1 MVLRS
6 ASFTISYHI
15 VSVSVHIFRGKGEIA
30 RDIIILV
37 NTVILLGVY
46 LTKMRIVV
54 IGLNY
59 KTAPVEIRER
69 LTFNETELVDAIK
82 KLNSKKSILEN
93 IILSTCNRTEIYAV
107 VDQLHTG
114 RYYIKEFLSEW
125 FGMEQTEFSP
135 FLYVYEDDG
144 AVEHLFNVTCGLNSM
159 VLGETQILGQMRTS
173 FLLAQEEETTG
184 SVFNHLFK
192 QAITLGKRG
201 HSETDIGANAVSVS
215 YAAVE
220 LAKKIFGS
228 LANKH
233 VLIFGAGKMGE
244 LAAQNLQGN
253 GVKKVTVINRTFDKA
268 KVLAARF
275 NGEAKTLAELERS
288 LIEADIL
295 ISSTGAKDYVISKET
310 MARVE
315 KKRRGNPLFMVDIAV
330 PRDLDPRISELENVF
345 LYDIDDLEGIVEANL
360 QERQKAAAKIRL
372 MIEKEIVDFNHWLG
386 MLGVIPVISALRE
399 KALAIQSETMVSLER
414 KLPNLSDRDI
424 KVLNK
429 HTKSIINQLLKDP
442 ILQAKELAARPDAD
456 QAMEFFMK
464 IFNIEELVQ
473 EQHSKAAET
482 NKIPVREVQ
491 ASFQS

>member
-1 MVLRS
+1 MHTL
-6 ASFTISYHI
+6 
-15 VSVSVHIFRGKGEIA
+15 
-30 RDIIILV
+30 
-37 NTVILLGVY
+37 
-46 LTKMRIVV
+46 V
-54 IGLNY
+54 IGINY

-69 LTFNETELVDAIK
+69 LSFNEADLSDAIK
-82 KLNSKKSILEN
+82 KLNTKKSILEN

-125 FGMEQTEFSP
+125 FGLEQKEFSP
-135 FLYVYEDDG
+135 FLFVYEDDG
-144 AVEHLFNVTCGLNSM
+144 AIDHLFNVTCGLNSM
-159 VLGETQILGQMRTS
+159 VLGETQILGQVRTS
-173 FLLAQEEETTG
+173 FMLAQQEATTG
-184 SVFNHLFK
+184 TVFNHLFK
-192 QAITLGKRG
+192 QAITLAKRA

-244 LAAQNLQGN
+244 LAAQNLHGN
-253 GVKKVTVINRTFDKA
+253 GVKQVTVINRTYEKA
-268 KVLAARF
+268 IDLANRFSGKAR
-275 NGEAKTLAELERS
+275 TLAELEKAMV
-288 LIEADIL
+288 EADIL
-295 ISSTGAKDYVISKET
+295 ISSTGSKDFVISKE
-310 MARVE
+310 MMVGVE
-315 KKRRGNPLFMVDIAV
+315 KKRKGKPLFMVDIAV
-330 PRDLDPRISELENVF
+330 PRDLDPRIGELENVF

-360 QERQKAAAKIRL
+360 QERKKAAERIML
-372 MIEKEIVDFNHWLG
+372 MIEKEIVDFKQWLG
-386 MLGVIPVISALRE
+386 TLGVVPVISALRE
-399 KALAIQSETMVSLER
+399 KAHAIQSETMVSLER
-414 KLPNLSDRDI
+414 KLPNLSERDL

-442 ILQAKELAARPDAD
+442 ILQAKELAARPDAN
-456 QAMEFFMK
+456 QAMELFMK

-482 NKIPVREVQ
+482 NQIPVTTPR

>member
-1 MVLRS
+1 MHTL
-6 ASFTISYHI
+6 
-15 VSVSVHIFRGKGEIA
+15 
-30 RDIIILV
+30 
-37 NTVILLGVY
+37 
-46 LTKMRIVV
+46 V
-54 IGLNY
+54 IGINY

-69 LTFNETELVDAIK
+69 LSFNEADLAHAIK
-82 KLNSKKSILEN
+82 KLNTKKSILEN

-125 FGMEQTEFSP
+125 FGLEQKEFSP
-135 FLYVYEDDG
+135 FLFVYEDDG
-144 AVEHLFNVTCGLNSM
+144 AIDHLFNVTCGLNSM
-159 VLGETQILGQMRTS
+159 VLGETQILGQVRTS
-173 FLLAQEEETTG
+173 FMLAQQEATTG
-184 SVFNHLFK
+184 TVFNHLFK
-192 QAITLGKRG
+192 QAITLAKRA

-244 LAAQNLQGN
+244 LAAQNLHGN
-253 GVKKVTVINRTFDKA
+253 GVKQVTVINRTYEKA
-268 KVLAARF
+268 IDLANRFSGKAR
-275 NGEAKTLAELERS
+275 TLAELEKAMV
-288 LIEADIL
+288 EADIL
-295 ISSTGAKDYVISKET
+295 ISSTGSKDFVISKE
-310 MARVE
+310 MMVGVE
-315 KKRRGNPLFMVDIAV
+315 KKRKGKPLFMVDIAV
-330 PRDLDPRISELENVF
+330 PRDLDPRIGELENVF

-360 QERQKAAAKIRL
+360 QERKKAAERIML
-372 MIEKEIVDFNHWLG
+372 MIEKEIVDFKQWLG
-386 MLGVIPVISALRE
+386 TLGVVPVISALRE
-399 KALAIQSETMVSLER
+399 KAHAIQSETMVSLER
-414 KLPNLSDRDI
+414 KLPNLSERDL

-442 ILQAKELAARPDAD
+442 ILQAKELAARPDAN
-456 QAMEFFMK
+456 QAMELFMK

-482 NKIPVREVQ
+482 NQIPVTTPR

>member
-1 MVLRS
+1 MHTL
-6 ASFTISYHI
+6 
-15 VSVSVHIFRGKGEIA
+15 
-30 RDIIILV
+30 
-37 NTVILLGVY
+37 
-46 LTKMRIVV
+46 V
-54 IGLNY
+54 IGINY

-69 LTFNETELVDAIK
+69 LSFNEADLAEAIK
-82 KLNSKKSILEN
+82 KLNTKKSILEN

-125 FGMEQTEFSP
+125 FGIEQKEFSP
-135 FLYVYEDDG
+135 FLFVYEDDG
-144 AVEHLFNVTCGLNSM
+144 AVDHLFNVTCGLNSM
-159 VLGETQILGQMRTS
+159 VLGETQILGQVRTS
-173 FLLAQEEETTG
+173 FMLAQEVGTTG
-184 SVFNHLFK
+184 TVFNQLFK
-192 QAITLGKRG
+192 QAITVAKRA

-244 LAAQNLQGN
+244 LAAQNLHGN
-253 GVKKVTVINRTFDKA
+253 GVKKVTVINRTYEKA
-268 KVLAARF
+268 QDLAHRFSGKAR
-275 NGEAKTLAELERS
+275 TLAELEKS
-288 LIEADIL
+288 LAEADIL
-295 ISSTGAKDYVISKET
+295 ISSTGAKDFVISKE
-310 MARVE
+310 MMVKVE
-315 KKRRGNPLFMVDIAV
+315 KKRKGKPLFMVDIAV
-330 PRDLDPRISELENVF
+330 PRDLDPRIAELENVF

-360 QERQKAAAKIRL
+360 QERKKAAEKIML
-372 MIEKEIVDFNHWLG
+372 MIEKEIVEFKQWLG

-399 KALAIQSETMVSLER
+399 KAHVIQSETMVSLER
-414 KLPNLSDRDI
+414 KLPNLSERDL

-442 ILQAKELAARPDAD
+442 ILQAKELAARPDAN
-456 QAMEFFMK
+456 QAMDLFMK
-464 IFNIEELVQ
+464 IFNIEELVK

-482 NKIPVREVQ
+482 NQITVTTPQ

>member
-1 MVLRS
+1 M
-6 ASFTISYHI
+6 HI
-15 VSVSVHIFRGKGEIA
+15 V
-30 RDIIILV
+30 
-37 NTVILLGVY
+37 
-46 LTKMRIVV
+46 VV
-54 IGLNY
+54 GLNY

-69 LTFNETELVDAIK
+69 LTFNETDLVDAIK
-82 KLNSKKSILEN
+82 QLNSKKSILEN

-125 FGMEQTEFSP
+125 FGIEQAEFSP
-135 FLYVYEDDG
+135 FLFVYEDEG
-144 AVEHLFNVTCGLNSM
+144 AVDHLFNVTCGLNSM
-159 VLGETQILGQMRTS
+159 VLGETQILGQVRTS
-173 FLLAQEEETTG
+173 FLLAQQEETIG
-184 SVFNHLFK
+184 SVFKHLFK
-192 QAITLGKRG
+192 QAVTLAKRA

-228 LANKH
+228 LENKH

-244 LAAQNLQGN
+244 LAAQNLHGN
-253 GVKKVTVINRTFDKA
+253 GVKQVTVINRTYEKAQALASRFDGKA
-268 KVLAARF
+268 RNV
-275 NGEAKTLAELERS
+275 TELEKS

-295 ISSTGAKDYVISKET
+295 ISSTGAKDLVISKELI
-310 MARVE
+310 AKVE
-315 KKRRGNPLFMVDIAV
+315 KKRKGKPLFMVDIAV
-330 PRDLDPRISELENVF
+330 PRDLDPRIAELDNVF

-372 MIEKEIVDFNHWLG
+372 MIEKEIVDFKQWLG
-386 MLGVIPVISALRE
+386 TLGVVPVISALRE
-399 KALAIQSETMVSLER
+399 KALAIQAETMVSLER
-414 KLPNLSDRDI
+414 KLPNLSEHDI

-456 QAMEFFMK
+456 QTMELFMK
-464 IFNIEELVQ
+464 IFNIEGLVQ
-473 EQHSKAAET
+473 EQHSKAAKT
-482 NKIPVREVQ
+482 NKMPVGEVQ